1 MTTHGAAKPPTPG
14 ELLKRLSETKLEDF
28 FRSLPPNTAIIAD
41 WEFEQFFDRHL
52 AHASWS
58 LQCVRLRWGLIRA
71 NPQAAVSG
79 FASLVICARQRE
91 SAIYAAVQ
99 AVAPDVPIYRLVA
112 DIGTCLSAQT
122 EVLPAGEIERL
133 SLPDEL
139 AKIRRLDI
147 VVCLPRSGSNPYST
161 PIEEWWLKGRRGFAG
176 WSPSLS
182 AGITTPC
189 GEDLRPHV
197 VFLASRFGSTSFSL
211 RNWLA
216 LTIRRLADGG
226 AVASKVI
233 ATFLFDI
240 LDTLTANEVAAL
252 EDAFQAVPEVRI
264 FYLKRRNRA
273 MRAVSA
279 YLSNNTDVW
288 HLRGS
293 QSLPPHAGKVPYDF
307 EKIHNIY
314 RRLESDEAR
323 LDAWVAQ
330 PPPVEVL
337 ELSYEDIQG
346 APEHAVA
353 SIASRLGI
361 ANTNK
366 PSSRLRVTRSA
377 LNEEMAERF
386 EQALKARAS
395 KASPPPR

>member
-58 LQCVRLRWGLIRA
+58 LQCVRLRWGLIQA

-79 FASLVICARQRE
+79 FESLVICARQRE
-91 SAIYAAVQ
+91 SAIYAAVH

-147 VVCLPRSGSNPYST
+147 VVCLPRSGST
-161 PIEEWWLKGRRGFAG
+161 WLCDLIE
-176 WSPSLS
+176 S

-353 SIASRLGI
+353 SIASRLDI

-386 EQALKARAS
+386 EQDLKARAS

>member
-58 LQCVRLRWGLIRA
+58 LQCVRLRWGLIQA

-79 FASLVICARQRE
+79 FESLVICALQRE

-147 VVCLPRSGSNPYST
+147 VVCLPRSGST
-161 PIEEWWLKGRRGFAG
+161 WLCDLIE
-176 WSPSLS
+176 S

-197 VFLASRFGSTSFSL
+197 VFLASRFGSPRFSL
-211 RNWLA
+211 RHRLA
-216 LTIRRLADGG
+216 HTIRRLADGG

-233 ATFLFDI
+233 STFLFDL

-252 EDAFQAVPEVRI
+252 GDAFQAVPEVRI

-361 ANTNK
+361 ANTSK

-386 EQALKARAS
+386 EQDLKARAS